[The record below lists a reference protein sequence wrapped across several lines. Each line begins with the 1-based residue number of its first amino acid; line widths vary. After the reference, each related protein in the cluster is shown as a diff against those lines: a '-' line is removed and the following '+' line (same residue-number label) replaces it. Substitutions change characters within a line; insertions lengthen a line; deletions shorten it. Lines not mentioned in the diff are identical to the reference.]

1 MERNTENRC
10 NSCQQFYKISTVAER
25 WDMSQKTIRRM
36 VAAGLI
42 RTKRIHG
49 RIRISSTEV
58 AKAIKEWDVN
68 YRCGQAKNLI
78 FIYWKDNIKWK
89 RKIVLA

>member
-1 MERNTENRC
+1 MEKNTENHC
-10 NSCQQFYKISTVAER
+10 DSCQQFYKISSVAKR
-25 WDMSQKTIRRM
+25 WDMSQRTIRRM

-58 AKAIKEWDVN
+58 AKAVKE
-68 YRCGQAKNLI
+68 
-78 FIYWKDNIKWK
+78 
-89 RKIVLA
+89 

>member
-10 NSCQQFYKISTVAER
+10 AFCQQFYKISTVAQR
-25 WDMSQKTIRRM
+25 WDLSQRTIRRM

-49 RIRISSTEV
+49 RIRISSTEI
-58 AKAIKEWDVN
+58 AKAIKE
-68 YRCGQAKNLI
+68 
-78 FIYWKDNIKWK
+78 
-89 RKIVLA
+89 